1 MIKLEK
7 IYNLFA
13 KSSGVYTDTR
23 KPLFDGVFIALK
35 GPSFNG
41 NSYALKAINQGA
53 ISAIIDDDELSKT
66 SKKFIYVKDTYSTL
80 KSLANHHR
88 KKLNCPV
95 LAITGSNGKTTTKEV
110 VKKVLE
116 KGYKT
121 HATAGNLNNHIGVP
135 LTLLSTPLSSE
146 FLILEM
152 GANHINEIAELCK
165 IAEPTHGLITN
176 FGKAHIEGFGSEK
189 GVIEGKSELYT
200 YLSKSKGT
208 VFVNTDNVNQVEKL
222 GENPFISFGQ
232 SESSDYSISY
242 LTKNNKLEL
251 GFKGDKINS
260 SLHGEYNF
268 PNIAAAI
275 AIGSF
280 FKIPTNKIRK
290 AIKSYESSNNR
301 SQLIKL
307 KNYEIILDAYN
318 ANPSSM
324 GLAIKSFK
332 SRYLSDNIIIL
343 GDMLELGE
351 YALISHQ
358 EIISLAIKSS
368 FSKIITV
375 GKHFKETGM
384 IFSNLLQFSSTI
396 SLIEYLNNNPIK
408 EKNILIKGSRSMELE
423 RVLAFLEEKV

>member
-23 KPLFDGVFIALK
+23 KPLIGGVFIALK

-176 FGKAHIEGFGSEK
+176 FGKAHIEGFGSEI
-189 GVIEGKSELYT
+189 GVIIGKSELYS
-200 YLSKSKGT
+200 YLSISKG
-208 VFVNTDNVNQVEKL
+208 VIFVDIDNKKQISKL
-222 GENPFISFGQ
+222 GKTPYISFGDNKK
-232 SESSDYSISY
+232 SNYYISY
-242 LTKNNKLEL
+242 LSRNNKLEL
-251 GFKGDKINS
+251 SFKGLKIIS
-260 SLHGEYNF
+260 SLHGEYNLK
-268 PNIAAAI
+268 NLAAAI
-275 AIGSF
+275 IIGNF
-280 FKIPTNKIRK
+280 FKIPTNKIQTV
-290 AIKSYESSNNR
+290 IELYKSNNNR
-301 SQLIKL
+301 SQLVKL
-307 KNYEIILDAYN
+307 KNYNIILDAYN

-324 GLAIKSFK
+324 EVALKSFQKRYSK
-332 SRYLSDNIIIL
+332 SNLIII
-343 GDMLELGE
+343 GDMLELGNLSVSFHE
-351 YALISHQ
+351 
-358 EIISLAIKSS
+358 EIIQLANKLS
-368 FSKIITV
+368 FSKIISV
-375 GKHFKETGM
+375 GKNFIDTKNYSSNMLNFRSTKE
-384 IFSNLLQFSSTI
+384 
-396 SLIEYLNNNPIK
+396 LIKHLTNNPIK
-408 EKNILIKGSRSMELE
+408 EKNIFIKGSRSMGLE
-423 RVLAFLEEKV
+423 KILSVFQK